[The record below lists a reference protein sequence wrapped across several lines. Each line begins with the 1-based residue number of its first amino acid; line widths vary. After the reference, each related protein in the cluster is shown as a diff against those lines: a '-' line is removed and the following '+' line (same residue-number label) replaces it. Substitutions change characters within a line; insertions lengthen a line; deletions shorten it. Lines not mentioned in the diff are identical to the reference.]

1 MNLRKVLRKS
11 PLARQIYFRTWVGR
25 YLAAKL
31 SKRRSFAQAGEDLKI
46 DELIGT
52 VRWFVDIGANDGIS
66 GSNTF
71 YFALRGAHGICF
83 EPVSETY
90 TKLRWLYLLNPRV
103 RTVQCGISDKSRTA
117 EIVAAD
123 FLSSLPETEDKEH
136 VSEGTKDIDE
146 RHKEEITLLR
156 FEEAVKGLNLPSQC
170 DLLSIDVEGHELN
183 VLMSIP
189 FERYTFRAIV
199 IETHLFDSNN
209 NRCKWRH
216 RDLVVIEKMLSDHGY
231 QPTHRTWLNTIYTR
245 N

>member
-1 MNLRKVLRKS
+1 MSLRSVIRRS
-11 PLARQIYFRTWVGR
+11 AAAR
-25 YLAAKL
+25 YLYA
-31 SKRRSFAQAGEDLKI
+31 RSFILRCLTAPKSGHSFSQAGEDLI
-46 DELIGT
+46 VENLLRT
-52 VRWFVDIGANDGIS
+52 VEFFVDIGANDGIS

-146 RHKEEITLLR
+146 RHK
-156 FEEAVKGLNLPSQC
+156 
-170 DLLSIDVEGHELN
+170 
-183 VLMSIP
+183 
-189 FERYTFRAIV
+189 
-199 IETHLFDSNN
+199 
-209 NRCKWRH
+209 
-216 RDLVVIEKMLSDHGY
+216 
-231 QPTHRTWLNTIYTR
+231 
-245 N
+245 